1 VKEMRNVYK
10 TRACEWRRLFWP
22 QENSKKTELSTD
34 VRMDAQPL
42 KEALLEGDIASTITL
57 SAL

>member
-1 VKEMRNVYK
+1 MRNVYK